1 MLAIEHLS
9 GLIAES
15 GHLQLVNL
23 EPVNINGV
31 DDFANISV
39 CVRLDHG
46 EGALAIDLETLSCGN
61 IRVVSDLELAAKHG
75 DDCADEEIVDR

>member
-1 MLAIEHLS
+1 MLTIEHLS

-31 DDFANISV
+31 DDLANVSI
-39 CVRLDHG
+39 CIRLDHG

-61 IRVVSDLELAAKHG
+61 IRVVIDLELAAKHG
-75 DDCADEEIVDR
+75 NDCADEEIVDR